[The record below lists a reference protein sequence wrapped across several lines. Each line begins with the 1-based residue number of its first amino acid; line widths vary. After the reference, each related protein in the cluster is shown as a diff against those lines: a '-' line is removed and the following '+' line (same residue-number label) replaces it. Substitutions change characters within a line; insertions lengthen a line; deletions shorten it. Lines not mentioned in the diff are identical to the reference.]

1 MKLTWFTLPALL
13 AAAIAYG
20 HGSRLSAALNS
31 ISPQSNIEAIMDSYQ
46 IGAAA
51 SVLLADGVSTFSQ
64 TAPTHLLRS
73 MWGQ

>member
-1 MKLTWFTLPALL
+1 MKLTSFTLPALL
-13 AAAIAYG
+13 AVAIAYG

-31 ISPQSNIEAIMDSYQ
+31 ISPRSKVEVIVDSYKG
-46 IGAAA
+46 GAAA
-51 SVLLADGVSTFSQ
+51 TVLLAAGISTFSQ